1 MTNLEKHIE
10 VINGKQYIPFEIAV
24 KAIGEIY
31 EGLEEVTNLIDKSA
45 KDITSTIKDIDL
57 D

>member
-10 VINGKQYIPFEIAV
+10 VINGKQYIPFEIAL

-45 KDITSTIKDIDL
+45 KDITNTINDIEVD
-57 D
+57 

>member
-10 VINGKQYIPFEIAV
+10 VINGKQYIPFEVAV

-31 EGLEEVTNLIDKSA
+31 EGLGQITDLIDKSA
-45 KDITSTIKDIDL
+45 KEISNTINDIEVD
-57 D
+57 

>member
-10 VINGKQYIPFEIAV
+10 VINGKQYIPFEVAV

-31 EGLEEVTNLIDKSA
+31 EGLDQITDLIDKSA
-45 KDITSTIKDIDL
+45 KDITNTINDIEVD
-57 D
+57 

>member
-10 VINGKQYIPFEIAV
+10 VINGKQYIPFEVAV

-31 EGLEEVTNLIDKSA
+31 EGLGQITDLIDKSA
-45 KDITSTIKDIDL
+45 KDITNTIKDIDL

>member
-10 VINGKQYIPFEIAV
+10 VINGKQYIPFEVSV

>member
-1 MTNLEKHIE
+1 MINLEKHIE
-10 VINGKQYIPFEIAV
+10 VINGKKYIPFEVAV

-45 KDITSTIKDIDL
+45 KDITNTINDIEVD
-57 D
+57 

>member
-10 VINGKQYIPFEIAV
+10 VINGKQYIPFEVAV

-31 EGLEEVTNLIDKSA
+31 EGLGEITNLIDKSA
-45 KDITSTIKDIDL
+45 KEITTTINDIEVD
-57 D
+57 